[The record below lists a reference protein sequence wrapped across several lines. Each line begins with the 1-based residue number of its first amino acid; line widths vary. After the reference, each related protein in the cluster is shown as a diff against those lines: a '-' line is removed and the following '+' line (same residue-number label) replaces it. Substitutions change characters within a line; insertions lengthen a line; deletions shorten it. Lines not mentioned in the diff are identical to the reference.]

1 MFYVYE
7 WYVKETNEIF
17 WVGKGCK
24 KRYSCNQRR
33 NKLVQF
39 YKTHFECDYR
49 IIKYFDNEE
58 DAFKYEYERITEL
71 KTQGLAK
78 ANIDLG
84 GHGGTN
90 ACWTEEKR
98 KKQSIYN
105 PMKAF
110 EQRERMKL
118 NNPMKNKE
126 VALKTSRKL
135 QKPLYINNVYYN
147 GVLEANKIT
156 GRSPS
161 SITKW
166 CKRGYDDNGNPCRYA
181 NEEQKEIPLIAKIH
195 PKAVA
200 YKAVIIDGIRFETV
214 GDGAKYIG
222 VWSETLSRA
231 IKRTGKCKG
240 HTCKYDNQQPSPTNT
255 DEKSSREGSTTNE

>member
-17 WVGKGCK
+17 YVGKGCRNRYK
-24 KRYSCNQRR
+24 KGNRKS
-33 NKLVQF
+33 KLFMF
-39 YKTHFECDYR
+39 YKEHFDCEPR
-49 IIKYFDNEE
+49 IIKYFDKEE
-58 DAFKYEYERITEL
+58 DAFNYEYERIIEL
-71 KTQGLAK
+71 KKQGLAK

-90 ACWTEEKR
+90 ACWTKEKR
-98 KKQSIYN
+98 EKQSTYN

-110 EQRERMKL
+110 EQRERMKI

-126 VALKTSRKL
+126 VALKMSKKI
-135 QKPLYINNVYYN
+135 QKPIYINNVYYS
-147 GVLEANKIT
+147 GIKEAEKLT
-156 GRSPS
+156 GRSDT
-161 SITKW
+161 SIIKW

-181 NEEQKEIPLIAKIH
+181 NEEQKEIPLIAKTH
-195 PKAVA
+195 PKAVT

-214 GDGAKYIG
+214 EDGAKYIG
-222 VWSETLSRA
+222 VWSESLSRA
-231 IKRTGKCKG
+231 IKKTGKCKG

-255 DEKSSREGSTTNE
+255 DKSSREGSTTNK